1 MIHFPKYVQVQ
12 SLPWIVALLVQ
23 GDIQCNRDYQPS
35 YINSQCSA
43 TLVSVSLSSSIFLV
57 VVFQIGSNFAITA
70 AHCVINSDTG
80 KVRPATSLSV
90 LPGMKD
96 RSTPTLVARWGR
108 GEGRGGN
115 NLCSDMKW
123 RWLRSWSMKIF
134 ALARRET
141 TLP

>member
-1 MIHFPKYVQVQ
+1 MILFSNCVQVQ
-12 SLPWIVALLVQ
+12 SLPWILALLVE

-108 GEGRGGN
+108 GEGRGRN
-115 NLCSDMKW
+115 NLCLDMKW
-123 RWLRSWSMKIF
+123 RWLRSWSMKV
-134 ALARRET
+134 LSTARRGMI
-141 TLP
+141 LP